1 MPKVSK
7 KPSPKAKKVAK
18 KVTKKKPSPP
28 KVKAKKA
35 APPKKAPSKSQKKV
49 EPVEP
54 ILTLES
60 PLADTGRVLSLS
72 FLRDGD
78 EFCVRLEMATGQIT
92 EFKNRS
98 PDQLLTMV
106 AGELEDLL
114 S

>member
-1 MPKVSK
+1 MPKASK
-7 KPSPKAKKVAK
+7 KPVPKAKKA
-18 KVTKKKPSPP
+18 
-28 KVKAKKA
+28 VKKKA
-35 APPKKAPSKSQKKV
+35 APPKAKPKKVSTPKKAPSKASSKAQKK
-49 EPVEP
+49 EEAEEA
-54 ILTLES
+54 ILTLQS
-60 PLADTGRVLSLS
+60 PLGESGRVLSLS

>member
-1 MPKVSK
+1 MPKASK
-7 KPSPKAKKVAK
+7 KPTPKPKKAAKKKPAPPKAKAKVK
-18 KVTKKKPSPP
+18 KSSPP
-28 KVKAKKA
+28 KKSA
-35 APPKKAPSKSQKKV
+35 AQSQKQV
-49 EPVEP
+49 EVEEPV
-54 ILTLES
+54 LTVRS
-60 PLADTGRVLSLS
+60 PLAESGRVLSLS

>member
-1 MPKVSK
+1 MPKK
-7 KPSPKAKKVAK
+7 TPS
-18 KVTKKKPSPP
+18 
-28 KVKAKKA
+28 KAKKA
-35 APPKKAPSKSQKKV
+35 VKKKKSPVKAAPPPAQKKAITEERTIIV
-49 EPVEP
+49 EKF
-54 ILTLES
+54 S
-60 PLADTGRVLSLS
+60 PDGERLLSLS

-78 EFCVRLEMATGQIT
+78 EFCVRLEMSSGQIT